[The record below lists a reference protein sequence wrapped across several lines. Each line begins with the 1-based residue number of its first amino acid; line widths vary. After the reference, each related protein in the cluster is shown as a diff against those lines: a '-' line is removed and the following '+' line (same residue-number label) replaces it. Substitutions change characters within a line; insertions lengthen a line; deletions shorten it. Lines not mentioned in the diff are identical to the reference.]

1 MKNNII
7 DKENNTHFINENEHS
22 DIVNLYESITHM
34 NTLIGNFQNKS
45 NSIENIFETLQ
56 DGKIT
61 PDLTFT
67 RRDELIDHLEKE
79 KRNLEKLFE
88 DYINSLD
95 KDIKKLDKR
104 RINSNVDVNIFN
116 DYIPEEAPEETRI
129 TSSFF
134 HKLKK

>member
-45 NSIENIFETLQ
+45 NSIENIFKTLQ

-61 PDLTFT
+61 SDLSFT

-79 KRNLEKLFE
+79 KHNLEKLFE
-88 DYINSLD
+88 DYINSL
-95 KDIKKLDKR
+95 R
-104 RINSNVDVNIFN
+104 S
-116 DYIPEEAPEETRI
+116 EEH
-129 TSSFF
+129 TSE
-134 HKLKK
+134 LQ